1 MSSSEEHDDGRR
13 VEGIREERSRE
24 RGPLD
29 GEPVEPASGAG
40 PRRPPR
46 RGIYLLPNLLTTGTL
61 FSGFL
66 AIVLAID
73 SKFELAAIAIFGAM
87 LFDGLDGR
95 VARWTHTE
103 STFGKEYDSLSDMVA
118 FGVAPAIVVYQWGY
132 EALKDYNET
141 WGRIGWLVTFLYA
154 VCAALRLARF
164 NTRTATVD
172 KRYFEGL
179 PSPSAAAVTA
189 AFIWCAARYGFGGL
203 PGLVGAFA
211 VTATAAVLMVSKFY
225 YSSFKGLNLTGRV
238 RFTYALLIPLTF
250 VIVAVEPPAVLLT
263 LFGVF
268 ALSAPLQWLFRSK
281 RKPADDGPAPP
292 PASPDR

>member
-1 MSSSEEHDDGRR
+1 M
-13 VEGIREERSRE
+13 
-24 RGPLD
+24 
-29 GEPVEPASGAG
+29 PASAG
-40 PRRPPR
+40 SAARRPPR

-73 SKFELAAIAIFGAM
+73 SKFELAAIAVFGAM

-118 FGVAPAIVVYQWGY
+118 FGLAPAIVVYQWGY
-132 EALKDYNET
+132 EALKDYNAT

-164 NTRTATVD
+164 NTRTASVD

-203 PGLVGAFA
+203 AGLVGAFA
-211 VTATAAVLMVSKFY
+211 VTATAAVLMVSRFY
-225 YSSFKGLNLTGRV
+225 YSSFKGVNLTGRV

-250 VIVAVEPPAVLLT
+250 VVIAVEPPAVLLT
-263 LFGVF
+263 LFAAF
-268 ALSAPLQWLFRSK
+268 ALSAPLQWLVRS
-281 RKPADDGPAPP
+281 RRRPLESTTPTTPP
-292 PASPDR
+292 DPPER